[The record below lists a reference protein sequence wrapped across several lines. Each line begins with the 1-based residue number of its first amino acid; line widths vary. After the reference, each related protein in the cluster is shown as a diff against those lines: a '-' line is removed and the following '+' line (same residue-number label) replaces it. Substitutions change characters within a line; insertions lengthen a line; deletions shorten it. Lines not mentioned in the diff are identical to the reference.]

1 MSALNKHREN
11 AATCGIH
18 HVHAWLKLDFFS
30 VYWFDIKKAMDWITC
45 VAQSCLG
52 DPDLRWATPEFISP
66 GCDWHQAGGKRTA
79 HHSNFSS
86 NKWWREKHSFIM
98 PNKQTNKQKKTQWR
112 IRKIMQNFLMLNHFV
127 CLKNCFLFAL
137 LFHMGLCSN
146 TIFALCSASK
156 VEISSFLFLLS

>member
-1 MSALNKHREN
+1 M
-11 AATCGIH
+11 
-18 HVHAWLKLDFFS
+18 LDWSLIFFS
-30 VYWFDIKKAMDWITC
+30 VYWFNIKKAMDWITC

-52 DPDLRWATPEFISP
+52 DSDLCWATEVISP
-66 GCDWHQAGGKRTA
+66 GCDWHQAGGKLTA
-79 HHSNFSS
+79 YHSNFSS

-98 PNKQTNKQKKTQWR
+98 PTKQNKTEKPQWR

-127 CLKNCFLFAL
+127 CLKNCCLFAL

-156 VEISSFLFLLS
+156 VEISSLLFLLSLNWSLSPC